1 MKKLTGN
8 IIIDLRNELIRRVK
22 ISEKKKG
29 KKETEKLLYKTFLEF
44 IKKDKE

>member
-22 ISEKKKG
+22 ISEKKKV
-29 KKETEKLLYKTFLEF
+29 KKKLKNYY
-44 IKKDKE
+44 IKLF